1 MVAYLPVHNSGNKT
15 NMTFKFWNC
24 IMCSDYFVQKPE
36 VVFRMEHPH
45 LFGSHPAWLYQ
56 AAVCQKCHRSLT
68 TSKQGSLSTSS
79 PKVLLP
85 PVVDSTNENHQQT
98 SSLPKVLISKNAPIA
113 SDNTIVSSSSSNCN
127 NKEQFKNAAKVLFD
141 CYICSKPVYENSRQG
156 KLRRSKFPTLFSK
169 LPEGI
174 GVQKV
179 CSLCCERLTRQ
190 RDRFVHAGI
199 SEEDRDYA
207 AHIKIWTGQDFCSKM
222 ALCGAKNGDSFT
234 CFVCEKYIPDNTEQ
248 DVRTLNRNLFP
259 SIFSLAPVKVMKLW
273 TCNSCHRKLLKVKSR
288 FDEDNTEEE
297 ERDYWVFINS
307 WRDKKGLEKHVY
319 SNFFP

>member
-1 MVAYLPVHNSGNKT
+1 M
-15 NMTFKFWNC
+15 
-24 IMCSDYFVQKPE
+24 
-36 VVFRMEHPH
+36 
-45 LFGSHPAWLYQ
+45 
-56 AAVCQKCHRSLT
+56 
-68 TSKQGSLSTSS
+68 
-79 PKVLLP
+79 
-85 PVVDSTNENHQQT
+85 
-98 SSLPKVLISKNAPIA
+98 
-113 SDNTIVSSSSSNCN
+113 
-127 NKEQFKNAAKVLFD
+127 
-141 CYICSKPVYENSRQG
+141 
-156 KLRRSKFPTLFSK
+156 
-169 LPEGI
+169 
-174 GVQKV
+174 
-179 CSLCCERLTRQ
+179 CCERLTRQ

-234 CFVCEKYIPDNTEQ
+234 CFVCEKYIPDNTEE
-248 DVRTLNRNLFP
+248 DSRTLNRNLFP
-259 SIFSLAPVKVMKLW
+259 SIFSLAPVQVMKLW